1 MRIAL
6 ALAPLLWAL
15 PAAADIAVPG
25 AAPKPAGEEPEEIR
39 CGSKDW
45 VAIRRAVAAFCDPLT
60 DEEGCA
66 EVRFELRHCDDS
78 LVLTRGAPHRYSS
91 TVSGFDVQLLHTR
104 TGWRVQSIDRA
115 YEP

>member
-1 MRIAL
+1 MRASL
-6 ALAPLLWAL
+6 ALGPLLLSL
-15 PAAADIAVPG
+15 PAFADVAVPG
-25 AAPKPAGEEPEEIR
+25 SASRPAGEEPAEIR

-45 VAIRRAVAAFCDPLT
+45 LAIRRAVAAFCDPLT

-78 LVLTRGAPHRYSS
+78 LVLLRGAPRQYSS
-91 TVSGFDVQLLHTR
+91 TISGFDVQFLHTR